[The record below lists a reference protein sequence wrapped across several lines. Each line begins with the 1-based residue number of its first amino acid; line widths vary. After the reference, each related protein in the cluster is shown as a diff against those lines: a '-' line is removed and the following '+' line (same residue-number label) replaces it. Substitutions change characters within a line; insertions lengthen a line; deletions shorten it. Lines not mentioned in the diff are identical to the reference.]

1 MSSNTEELTSN
12 GKTMSSCI
20 NKSATTTVTSELESG
35 NNKSGEPATVT
46 PWEVSGKVD
55 YAKLIEQFGSRA
67 ISQELVARFEALT
80 GQQAHV
86 FLRRGIFF
94 SHRDLKEL
102 LDKYEKGEE
111 FYLYTGRGPSSGAL
125 HMGHL
130 VPFIFT
136 QYLQSA
142 FKVPCVI
149 QLTDDEKFLFA
160 KPRKG
165 GPLPLSE
172 YMKFGRENARDIVA
186 IGFDPERTFIFADTS
201 YIQHLY
207 PNVLQ
212 IQRLTTYN
220 QAKGIFGFTDSD
232 NIGKHGFPA
241 VQAAPAFSSS
251 FPQIFGIDSNVRCL
265 IPCAIDQDP
274 YFRMTRDVASKMG
287 RHKPALL
294 HSKFFPALQGEGTKM
309 SASVQES
316 AIFLDD
322 TDKKIKTKINKYAF
336 SGGRAT
342 VEEHRELGGDCDI
355 DVAYKYLTFF
365 LDDDEELERIRS
377 EYSSGNMLT
386 GELKKIL
393 ITFLQ
398 KMVREH
404 REKKEAVTD
413 EVLDQFFAIRKLKL

>member
-1 MSSNTEELTSN
+1 MNELEN
-12 GKTMSSCI
+12 GKGKAAET
-20 NKSATTTVTSELESG
+20 
-35 NNKSGEPATVT
+35 ATVT

-55 YAKLIEQFGSRA
+55 YGKLIVQFGSEP
-67 ISQELVARFEALT
+67 ISPELITRFETLT
-80 GQQAHV
+80 GKQAHP

-94 SHRDLKEL
+94 SHRNLKEL
-102 LDKYEKGEE
+102 LDKYEKGEQ

-125 HMGHL
+125 HLGHL

-136 QYLQSA
+136 QYLQAA

-207 PNVLQ
+207 PNVLR

-251 FPQIFGIDSNVRCL
+251 FPHIFGVDSDVPCL

-287 RHKPALL
+287 RHKPSLL

-342 VEEHRELGGDCDI
+342 VEEHRELGGDCEV

-393 ITFLQ
+393 ITLLQ

-404 REKKEAVTD
+404 REKKEAITD
-413 EVLDQFFAIRKLKL
+413 EILDKFFAIRKLDI